1 MKSNGC
7 KEFFIV
13 ILKNPFSL
21 ILLEWFYHPSKFV
34 FKKWARLCDRSSME
48 NVIIFSVL
56 MSWRLYLFMHSIIA
70 SSPVL
75 EKIINSVSCFCN
87 ETSFVYIYIFLCTQT
102 FILSETD
109 ECLNISYFLFIFN
122 YLVNINVT
130 LSVKSGFYC
139 MTYNTLLIFEKKNY
153 NNYFQLSWKY
163 FILYN
168 ICLGNLNFIE
178 SHHRIWILSEY
189 WRLATQQGNLL
200 WGDDNWVAA
209 G

>member
-1 MKSNGC
+1 
-7 KEFFIV
+7 
-13 ILKNPFSL
+13 
-21 ILLEWFYHPSKFV
+21 
-34 FKKWARLCDRSSME
+34 
-48 NVIIFSVL
+48 

-109 ECLNISYFLFIFN
+109 ECLNISYFLFIFI

-130 LSVKSGFYC
+130 LSVKSGFCC
-139 MTYNTLLIFEKKNY
+139 MTYNILHLANFNI
-153 NNYFQLSWKY
+153 NNNFQLSWKY
-163 FILYN
+163 FIQVSMN
-168 ICLGNLNFIE
+168 GWRCLGNLNFIE